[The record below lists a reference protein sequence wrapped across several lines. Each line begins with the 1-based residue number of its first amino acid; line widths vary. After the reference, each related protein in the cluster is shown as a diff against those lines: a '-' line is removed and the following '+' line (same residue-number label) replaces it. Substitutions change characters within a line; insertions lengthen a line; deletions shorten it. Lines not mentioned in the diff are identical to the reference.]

1 MNQIKGLILVA
12 VCLLG
17 MTFNAQANIQ
27 KTLTNICDI
36 VKSDDK
42 SALRKK
48 MKIVHSNYSMRIDE
62 YYSGIKCSGDSLIRT
77 AMLNNSVEA
86 GTLLIRKMPKGALRS
101 AAKDGKT
108 LPQWAAEKGLA
119 NNHLLNV
126 YAKRVD

>member
-1 MNQIKGLILVA
+1 
-12 VCLLG
+12 
-17 MTFNAQANIQ
+17 
-27 KTLTNICDI
+27 
-36 VKSDDK
+36 
-42 SALRKK
+42 
-48 MKIVHSNYSMRIDE
+48 MKIVRANYSMRIDE

-77 AMLNNSVEA
+77 AMLNNAIES

>member
-36 VKSDDK
+36 VKSD
-42 SALRKK
+42 
-48 MKIVHSNYSMRIDE
+48 
-62 YYSGIKCSGDSLIRT
+62 DSLIRT